1 MKKVFSFVAVAAAM
15 LVAGTASA
23 QLSVNA
29 GFLSNTARIHT
40 ATTALAVTK
49 TNTTSAVLGTAA

>member
-29 GFLSNTARIHT
+29 GYLSSTAKVHT
-40 ATTALAVTK
+40 
-49 TNTTSAVLGTAA
+49 G